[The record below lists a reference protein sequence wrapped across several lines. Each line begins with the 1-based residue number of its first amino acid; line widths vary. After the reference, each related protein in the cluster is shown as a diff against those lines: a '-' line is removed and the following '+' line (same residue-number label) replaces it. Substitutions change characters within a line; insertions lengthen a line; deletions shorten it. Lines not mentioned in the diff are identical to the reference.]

1 MKITTKQRNALISI
15 FASLDRKFENLNK
28 LREIKTVI
36 NIVTGNIKSWSENN
50 LDPTKEELKAEYEK
64 ILASVEEWKKSYA
77 DIELPTYAEIEKII
91 TPYDETPQQEHKEPE
106 VKEPIDFTKQT
117 KTKKS
122 K

>member
-1 MKITTKQRNALISI
+1 MKITVKQRNALVSI

-28 LREIKTVI
+28 LREIKTTI
-36 NIVTGNIKSWSENN
+36 NNVTYNIKRWSENN
-50 LDPTKEELKAEYEK
+50 LDPTKEELRAEYQR

-77 DIELPTYAEIEKII
+77 EIELPSFDEIEKII

-106 VKEPIDFTKQT
+106 IKEPIDFN
-117 KTKKS
+117 KTPKPKK